1 VPTDPNRDT
10 DQTRDT
16 DPGRRAGTDPEH
28 LLGLLESF
36 PDPVVVG
43 FRPSRR
49 HVDLHVAPLAGD
61 DRAGA
66 AGLFGMR
73 AAAAWSAVGVT
84 FCGRARHLDSGR
96 VVASGASAAVVVTR
110 DGACSSRMLLDG
122 LDPTSEELGRATG
135 GRVDGSAE
143 GLVVDA
149 LHRILGLPSPGD
161 PPSPALLAV
170 TIWAHQVLE
179 VLVCCRRVD
188 WDDAL
193 ALHPGDP
200 GAGPVG
206 PSDEMLLEATL
217 RAADGFSWAAMHQRA
232 AMGHAAVHELSA
244 SEAAWMDATMFGR
257 WVTAALPDPSVAVGM
272 LRAHGCQEV
281 AERLQRVVDGVRR
294 ISAPG

>member
-1 VPTDPNRDT
+1 VPTDPTDTDPTDT
-10 DQTRDT
+10 DQTCD
-16 DPGRRAGTDPEH
+16 AEH

-43 FRPSRR
+43 FRPSGR
-49 HVDLHVAPLAGD
+49 HVDLHVAPLVAD

-66 AGLFGMR
+66 AGLFGIR
-73 AAAAWSAVGVT
+73 AATAWSAVGVT

-110 DGACSSRMLLDG
+110 DGGCSSRMLLDPFG
-122 LDPTSEELGRATG
+122 S
-135 GRVDGSAE
+135 RVDGGAE

-149 LHRILGLPSPGD
+149 LHRILGLPSPGE
-161 PPSPALLAV
+161 PPSPTLLAV

-179 VLVCCRRVD
+179 FLLCCQHVD
-188 WDDAL
+188 WEDAL

-232 AMGHAAVHELSA
+232 ATGHATVHELSA
-244 SEAAWMDATMFGR
+244 SEAAWMDTTMFGR
-257 WVTAALPDPSVAVGM
+257 WVTGALPDPSVVVGM
-272 LRAHGCQEV
+272 LRAHGCGDV
-281 AERLQRVVDGVRR
+281 AERLQRVVEDVRR